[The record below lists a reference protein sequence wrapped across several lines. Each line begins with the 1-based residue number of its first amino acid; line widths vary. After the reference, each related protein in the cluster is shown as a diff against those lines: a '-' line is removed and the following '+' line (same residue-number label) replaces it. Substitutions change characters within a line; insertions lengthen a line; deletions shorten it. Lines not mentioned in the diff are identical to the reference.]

1 MTELELM
8 ELLGN
13 LDTQY
18 ILEAQALRTGQ
29 LALRKKDRQRK
40 IAVRSG
46 AVAALLAVTIGA
58 GAILKPYLEK
68 SWVRPAEV
76 EAEQLPGE
84 TEDNAFFQSE
94 GLPEDFLAILE
105 NRETFLFTETDTD
118 MTLSDYTEYLR
129 EEFKNRDCGPVSFG
143 LADIDRDG
151 AEELIVRYH
160 LLWEDCGLLILDRG
174 EGRITGWAEKSD
186 ILPDTQWELL
196 PEGEQSVLVRR
207 QSDITLPV
215 TKWEN
220 GAWTEQT
227 EDFFIACAQTD
238 EWSTYL
244 PNNDEWVMLVRSMS
258 DREASIVY
266 TKEPDI
272 KFAVRDL
279 GEKTQEECVQWAEGA
294 YREYNPSEGKDGS
307 ISGER
312 QGAILSIRFVQNRS
326 GVFALVGTCPERET
340 DGLGVYIKMMFD
352 YFRVEMYPPT
362 TLLGTWE
369 LYGDVTK
376 KNETPE
382 VTGYTFYANMTGQAI
397 LSTGEARPFAY
408 AVSNGTLELRFFSGD
423 AQRLPYRREQDE
435 LVLTQDYQEV
445 SYYWQTRGELVYDW
459 MVGVESEI
467 PAG

>member
-8 ELLGN
+8 ELLGDM
-13 LDTQY
+13 DTQY

-46 AVAALLAVTIGA
+46 AVAALLAVTLGA

-76 EAEQLPGE
+76 EVEQLPGE
-84 TEDNAFFQSE
+84 TEDNGFFQSE
-94 GLPEDFLAILE
+94 SLPEDFLAILE

-129 EEFKNRDCGPVSFG
+129 EEFKNRDCGPVSYG
-143 LADIDRDG
+143 LADIDGDG
-151 AEELIVRYH
+151 TEELIVRYH

-174 EGRITGWAEKSD
+174 EDKITGWAEKSD

-196 PEGEQSVLVRR
+196 PEGYQSVLVRR
-207 QSDITLPV
+207 PSDITLPV

-227 EDFFIACAQTD
+227 EDFLIACAQTD
-238 EWSTYL
+238 EWSTYRPM

-258 DREASIVY
+258 DREASIFY
-266 TKEPDI
+266 TKEPGI
-272 KFAVRDL
+272 KFAVRDMWERSL
-279 GEKTQEECVQWAEGA
+279 DQCVQWAERTYG
-294 YREYNPSEGKDGS
+294 EYNPSEGKDGS
-307 ISGER
+307 ISGEW
-312 QGAILSIRFVQNRS
+312 QGVILSIRFVQYRS
-326 GVFALVGTCPERET
+326 GFFALVGTYPERET
-340 DGLGVYIKMMFD
+340 DSLGVYIKMMFD

-376 KNETPE
+376 KNETLE

-397 LSTGEARPFAY
+397 LSTGEVRPFAY
-408 AVSNGTLELRFFSGD
+408 AVSNDTLELRFFSGEI
-423 AQRLPYRREQDE
+423 QRLPYRREEDR
-435 LVLTQDYQEV
+435 LVLTQGYQEV
-445 SYYWQTRGELVYDW
+445 SYYWQTRGKLVYDW
-459 MVGVESEI
+459 MVE
-467 PAG
+467 

>member
-8 ELLGN
+8 ELLGD
-13 LDTQY
+13 LDSQY

-46 AVAALLAVTIGA
+46 AVAALVAVTLGA

-76 EAEQLPGE
+76 EVEQLPGE

-94 GLPEDFLAILE
+94 NLPEDFLAILE

-129 EEFKNRDCGPVSFG
+129 EEFKNRDCGPVSYG
-143 LADIDRDG
+143 LADIDGD
-151 AEELIVRYH
+151 EEQELIVRYH

-174 EGRITGWAEKSD
+174 EGKITGWAEKSD

-196 PEGEQSVLVRR
+196 PEGYQSVLNRAWY
-207 QSDITLPV
+207 ITRPV
-215 TKWEN
+215 TKREN
-220 GAWTEQT
+220 GVLTEQT
-227 EDFFIACAQTD
+227 EEFSLTSGNTGSWSDYFPED
-238 EWSTYL
+238 ETWAL
-244 PNNDEWVMLVRSMS
+244 VMDSMLAR
-258 DREASIVY
+258 DADCIYTEDPEVKFSI
-266 TKEPDI
+266 
-272 KFAVRDL
+272 RDL
-279 GEKTQEECVQWAEGA
+279 EEKTREECVRWARDT
-294 YREYNPSEGKDGS
+294 YKEYAPLESQDGS
-307 ISGER
+307 VSGRR
-312 QGAILSIRFVQNRS
+312 QGWILSIRFAQYR
-326 GVFALVGTCPERET
+326 GGYYALIGTYPEGET
-340 DGLGVYIKMMFD
+340 DGLGVYIRMMLD
-352 YFRVEMYPPT
+352 SFRVEIYPPT
-362 TLLGTWE
+362 NFLGTWE

-376 KNETPE
+376 KNEAPE

-408 AVSNGTLELRFFSGD
+408 AISNDTLELRFFSGEI
-423 AQRLPYRREQDE
+423 QLLPYRREEDR

-445 SYYWQTRGELVYDW
+445 SYYWQTRGKLVYDW
-459 MVGVESEI
+459 MVE
-467 PAG
+467 